1 MTALTHHTSHI
12 TVTHVTVS
20 IKRNYIS
27 SDAHF
32 SGLSEYPSPM
42 IYNSFL
48 IEKIAKHS
56 KKGNGAKFF
65 RFPKWEFFYLI

>member
-12 TVTHVTVS
+12 TVTHVTLS
-20 IKRNYIS
+20 KKGNYIS

-48 IEKIAKHS
+48 IEKNAKYS
-56 KKGNGAKFF
+56 KKAMVQNFLGFQNGN
-65 RFPKWEFFYLI
+65 FFYLI